1 MQPIFPRRMGRL
13 RAGEPHA
20 PPSNGPI
27 ATTDPG
33 DLPDARVRNTGP
45 HRPLWSLRPLQ
56 WLARG
61 GGAAPVLLAGA
72 LVVAA
77 SSALA
82 GSTFASFTRAT
93 SNAANTF
100 TTATINLTAVPRQ
113 TAGGAD
119 NTAGNDIFSGTS
131 STTVTVGDVIPGDNF
146 TRYLTLNNTGSVA
159 ADFSVTVTGS
169 DNASSALVDGGAKS
183 LKLQLQE
190 CTDNSFGSCATNV
203 YHSGGN
209 PTT

>member
-1 MQPIFPRRMGRL
+1 MQLKFARFGIHSVLRPRTRL
-13 RAGEPHA
+13 YVDEALIEAG
-20 PPSNGPI
+20 
-27 ATTDPG
+27 G
-33 DLPDARVRNTGP
+33 DLSHN
-45 HRPLWSLRPLQ
+45 SLGHQSRDGRRWWRRPLQ
-56 WLARG
+56 WLARGG

-100 TTATINLTAVPRQ
+100 TAATVNLTAVPRQ

-119 NTAGNDIFSGTS
+119 NPAGNDVFTGTS
-131 STTVTVGDVIPGDNF
+131 STTVTVGDVLPGDNF
-146 TRYLTLNNTGSVA
+146 TRYLTLTNTGSIA